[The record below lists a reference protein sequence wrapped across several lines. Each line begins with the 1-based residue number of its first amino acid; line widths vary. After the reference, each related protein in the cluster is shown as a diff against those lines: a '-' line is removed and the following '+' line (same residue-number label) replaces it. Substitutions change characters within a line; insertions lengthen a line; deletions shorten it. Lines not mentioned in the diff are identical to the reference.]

1 MVSVIINHLENF
13 FKNNKIGYQLS
24 ENIFSFTDPVNEGN
38 EFPIYI
44 YGHLPIC
51 KNFFHK
57 FDKLECFHIS
67 ELLVINV

>member
-1 MVSVIINHLENF
+1 MERLP
-13 FKNNKIGYQLS
+13 
-24 ENIFSFTDPVNEGN
+24 NIFVILPNAFVSFVLPLSGSM
-38 EFPIYI
+38 YI